1 MSALKKSYIPHVQ
14 IGGYNFKS
22 SAFITK
28 AVTITGLS
36 GILAFIN
43 FVPPGTLF

>member
-1 MSALKKSYIPHVQ
+1 MSALRKSYLPHVE
-14 IGGYNFKS
+14 IGGYNYKS
-22 SAFITK
+22 SAFVTK
-28 AVTITGLS
+28 AATITFLS

>member
-1 MSALKKSYIPHVQ
+1 MSALKKSFTSYVE

-28 AVTITGLS
+28 AVAIAGLS